1 MGRRAE
7 RPGIAWNCIL
17 AAAVTVAIDASVES
31 STKQC
36 SFGIQEGM
44 GISLTRRDRC
54 KAKAF

>member
-36 SFGIQEGM
+36 SFGIQE
-44 GISLTRRDRC
+44 LQVDRGDGN
-54 KAKAF
+54 KLD